1 MHSPPICRL
10 LIVDDDPEQVIA
22 LCKTLQAE
30 GYSTTGVS
38 SSALALTTL
47 QAATIDATTAFDI
60 VLVDLVMPGTDGI
73 TLLRAANEIDRD
85 LVGIVMTGHS
95 TMEAAVEAMKN
106 GALDYIEKPINLH
119 IIIPVLNRAFAM
131 RRIWLHSSKLL
142 ARVLARTGEL
152 EEANRQLHIAK
163 GDLAAFNASVAHDLR
178 QPLNCLINER
188 NLLVDD
194 LQGH

>member
-1 MHSPPICRL
+1 MNTAPICRL
-10 LIVDDDPEQVIA
+10 LIVDDDPEQVMA
-22 LCKTLQAE
+22 LCQTLQAE

-47 QAATIDATTAFDI
+47 QAATMDPTTAFDI

-73 TLLRAANEIDRD
+73 TLLRAAKEIDRD

-131 RRIWLHSSKLL
+131 RRIWLHNSKLL
-142 ARVLARTGEL
+142 ERVLVRTGEF

-178 QPLNCLINER
+178 QPLNCVIPPAAK
-188 NLLVDD
+188 LLNS
-194 LQGH
+194 HS